1 MGHQGEEKV
10 TWELQRNKY
19 YNNNEMVEEVGG
31 TQYQQLGERGGLVH
45 IIHTSAATTPI

>member
-1 MGHQGEEKV
+1 MGHQGEKKV

-31 TQYQQLGERGGLVH
+31 KLYQQLGERGGLVH

>member
-10 TWELQRNKY
+10 TWELRRNKY

-31 TQYQQLGERGGLVH
+31 TQNQQLGERGRVSPYYTH
-45 IIHTSAATTPI
+45 